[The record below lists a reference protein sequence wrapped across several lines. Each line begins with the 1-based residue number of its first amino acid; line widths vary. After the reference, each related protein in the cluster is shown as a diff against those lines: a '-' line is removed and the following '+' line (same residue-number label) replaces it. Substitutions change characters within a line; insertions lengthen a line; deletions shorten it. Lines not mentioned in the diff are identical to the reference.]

1 MIKIC
6 RKCNSTDFIIDH
18 DEYPQCIQCGWIDYQ
33 AEIKPTVKKPLMDG
47 MRLSLLS
54 IPFGGKKGGALISVE
69 LINIEYPNREKGL
82 KYETICLR
90 CNNDTIMKQVANKE
104 KTSKTNQR
112 DVSIA
117 SHKVILRC
125 RKQHRI
131 QLFEDDIGG
140 LVGWLH

>member
-1 MIKIC
+1 
-6 RKCNSTDFIIDH
+6 
-18 DEYPQCIQCGWIDYQ
+18 
-33 AEIKPTVKKPLMDG
+33 MDG
-47 MRLSLLS
+47 LRLSLLS
-54 IPFGGKKGGALISVE
+54 IPFGGKKGGVSIKVE
-69 LINIEYPNREKGL
+69 LINMKYSNKEKGL

-90 CNNDTIMKQVANKE
+90 CNDGTLMNQCTNKI
-104 KTSKTNQR
+104 KTSKTNQS

-117 SHKVILRC
+117 SHKVTLNC